1 MAFKLISLL
10 GIVSFLGLAWAMSS
24 NRRQVPWRVV
34 AWGMG
39 LQLLI
44 GFVVFQTPLGQ
55 GIFDAANLAIS
66 KLNEFAKEG
75 AKLVFGVLVDQ
86 EKIEEVFGL
95 EKGKGVIFAIAISA
109 TIIFVSALSSLLY
122 HWRVLQWVVAGIAW
136 VMRRTMRT
144 SGSETL
150 ATAANVFMG
159 QTEAPLVV
167 KPYLGGMTRSELMA
181 LMVGGMAT
189 IAGGVAA
196 AYVLMGINAGHLLT
210 ASILSAP
217 GTLVIAKLMFPETAR
232 SETADERCALPESTS
247 ANSLDALC
255 QGAADGMRLSI
266 NVIAMLIA
274 FIAVVHLA
282 NAILAWVI
290 SPMGWSVT
298 IQEVIG
304 WLNVPF
310 AWLMSVPPEECVR
323 VGTVLGERVVFNEFV
338 GYLNLSEMIKKEELS
353 ERTIAIAT
361 YALCGFANFAS
372 VAIQIGGISTL
383 VPERRTDLAKLGLR
397 AMVGGLLA
405 CYLTATVAGL
415 LMPV

>member
-1 MAFKLISLL
+1 MTLKLISLL
-10 GIVSFLGLAWAMSS
+10 GIVSFLSLAWVMSS
-24 NRRQVPWRVV
+24 NRRQIPWRVV

-39 LQLLI
+39 LQLII
-44 GFVVFQTPLGQ
+44 GLVVFRTPLGQ
-55 GIFDAANLAIS
+55 GLFEAANVAIA
-66 KLNEFAKEG
+66 KLNEFAGEG
-75 AKLVFGVLVDQ
+75 ARLVFGVLA
-86 EKIEEVFGL
+86 EKESMENVFGP
-95 EKGKGVIFAIAISA
+95 GKGVIFVIVIPA

-122 HWRVLQWVVAGIAW
+122 HWRVLPWVVTGIAW

-167 KPYLGGMTRSELMA
+167 KPYLGGMTSSELMA

-196 AYVLMGINAGHLLT
+196 AYALMGISAGHLLT

-217 GTLVIAKLMFPETAR
+217 GTLVIAKLMFPETAP
-232 SETADERCALPESTS
+232 SETADERCALPKSRST
-247 ANSLDALC
+247 NSIDALC
-255 QGAADGMRLSI
+255 QGASDGMRLSI

-298 IQEVIG
+298 IQEVVG

-323 VGTVLGERVVFNEFV
+323 VGSVLGERVVFNEFV
-338 GYLNLSEMIKKEELS
+338 GYLDLSNMMAGEGALS
-353 ERTIAIAT
+353 PRTSAIAT

-383 VPERRTDLAKLGLR
+383 APERRADLAKLGLR

-415 LMPV
+415 LMPS

>member
-1 MAFKLISLL
+1 MTFKLISLL

-24 NRRQVPWRVV
+24 NRRQVQWRVV

-44 GFVVFQTPLGQ
+44 GWVVFQTPLGQ
-55 GIFDAANLAIS
+55 GVFEAANVAIA
-66 KLNEFAKEG
+66 KLNEFAGEG
-75 AKLVFGVLVDQ
+75 AKLVFGALA
-86 EKIEEVFGL
+86 EKESMENVFGP
-95 EKGKGVIFAIAISA
+95 GRGVIFVIVIPA

-310 AWLMSVPPEECVR
+310 AWLMSVPPEECVA

-353 ERTIAIAT
+353 ERTIAIVT

-415 LMPV
+415 LMPG

>member
-1 MAFKLISLL
+1 MTLKLISLL

-39 LQLLI
+39 LQLII
-44 GFVVFQTPLGQ
+44 GFVVFRTQIGK
-55 GIFDAANLAIS
+55 GVFEAANVAIR
-66 KLNEFAKEG
+66 KLNEFAGEG
-75 AKLVFGVLVDQ
+75 AKLVFGALGDGGKMQ
-86 EKIEEVFGL
+86 EIFG
-95 EKGKGVIFAIAISA
+95 GGVIFAIAIPA

-122 HWRVLQWVVAGIAW
+122 HWRVLPLVVTGIAW

-150 ATAANVFMG
+150 ATAANIFMG

-196 AYVLMGINAGHLLT
+196 AYASLGIDAGHLLT

-217 GTLVIAKLMFPETAR
+217 GTLVIAKLMFPEMDK
-232 SETADERCALPESTS
+232 SETADEECELPKSRAT
-247 ANSLDALC
+247 NSIDALC
-255 QGAADGMRLSI
+255 QGASDGMRLSI

-274 FIAVVHLA
+274 FVALVYMA
-282 NAILAWVI
+282 NAILGWALSWTAWNF
-290 SPMGWSVT
+290 T
-298 IQEVIG
+298 IQEAVG

-310 AWLMSVPPEECVR
+310 AWLMSVPPDECVR
-323 VGTVLGERVVFNEFV
+323 VGAVLGERVVLNEFM
-338 GYLNLSEMIKKEELS
+338 GYLQLTSMMEGEGALSP
-353 ERTIAIAT
+353 RTSAIAT
-361 YALCGFANFAS
+361 YALCGFANFGS
-372 VAIQIGGISTL
+372 VAIQIGGIGTL
-383 VPERRTDLAKLGLR
+383 APDRRADLAKLGLK
-397 AMVGGLLA
+397 AMVGGVLA

-415 LMPV
+415 LMP

>member
-1 MAFKLISLL
+1 VTLKLISLL

-34 AWGMG
+34 SWGMG
-39 LQLLI
+39 LQLII
-44 GFVVFQTPLGQ
+44 GLVVFRTPIGQ
-55 GIFDAANLAIS
+55 GVFEAANVAIR
-66 KLNEFAKEG
+66 KLNEFAGEG
-75 AKLVFGVLVDQ
+75 AKLVFGALGDGGKMQ
-86 EKIEEVFGL
+86 EIFG
-95 EKGKGVIFAIAISA
+95 GGVIFAIAIPA

-122 HWRVLQWVVAGIAW
+122 HWRVLPLVVSGIAW

-150 ATAANVFMG
+150 ATAANIFMG

-196 AYVLMGINAGHLLT
+196 AYASLGIDAGHLLT

-217 GTLVIAKLMFPETAR
+217 GTLVIAKLMFPETDK
-232 SETADERCALPESTS
+232 SETADEECELPKSRAT
-247 ANSLDALC
+247 NSIDALC
-255 QGAADGMRLSI
+255 QGASDGMRLSI

-274 FIAVVHLA
+274 FVALVYMA
-282 NAILAWVI
+282 NAILGWALLWTAWNF
-290 SPMGWSVT
+290 T
-298 IQEVIG
+298 IQEAVG

-310 AWLMSVPPEECVR
+310 AWLMGVPPDECAR
-323 VGTVLGERVVFNEFV
+323 VGSVLGERVVLNEFM
-338 GYLNLSEMIKKEELS
+338 GYLQLTSMMEGEGALSP
-353 ERTIAIAT
+353 RTSAIAT
-361 YALCGFANFAS
+361 YALCGFANFGS

-383 VPERRTDLAKLGLR
+383 APDRRADLAKLGLK
-397 AMVGGLLA
+397 AMVGGVLA

-415 LMPV
+415 LMP

>member
-1 MAFKLISLL
+1 MTLKLISLL

-39 LQLLI
+39 LQLII
-44 GFVVFQTPLGQ
+44 GFVVFRTQIGK
-55 GIFDAANLAIS
+55 GVFEAANVAIR
-66 KLNEFAKEG
+66 KLNEFAGEG
-75 AKLVFGVLVDQ
+75 AKLVFGALGDEGKMQ
-86 EKIEEVFGL
+86 EIFG
-95 EKGKGVIFAIAISA
+95 GGVIFAIAIPA

-122 HWRVLQWVVAGIAW
+122 HWRILPLVVTSIAW

-150 ATAANVFMG
+150 ATAANIFMG

-167 KPYLGGMTRSELMA
+167 KPYLGAMTRSELMA

-196 AYVLMGINAGHLLT
+196 AYASLGIDAGHLLT

-217 GTLVIAKLMFPETAR
+217 GTLVIAKLMFPEMDK
-232 SETADERCALPESTS
+232 SETADEECELPKSRAT
-247 ANSLDALC
+247 NSIDALC
-255 QGAADGMRLSI
+255 QGASDGMRLSI

-274 FIAVVHLA
+274 FVALVYMA
-282 NAILAWVI
+282 NAILGWALSWTAWNF
-290 SPMGWSVT
+290 T
-298 IQEVIG
+298 IQEAVG

-310 AWLMSVPPEECVR
+310 AWLMSVPSDECVR
-323 VGTVLGERVVFNEFV
+323 VGAVLGERVVLNEFM
-338 GYLNLSEMIKKEELS
+338 GYLKLTSMMEGEGALSP
-353 ERTIAIAT
+353 RTSAIAT
-361 YALCGFANFAS
+361 YALCGFANFGS
-372 VAIQIGGISTL
+372 VAIQIGGIGTL
-383 VPERRTDLAKLGLR
+383 APDRRADLAKLGLK
-397 AMVGGLLA
+397 AMVGGVLA

-415 LMPV
+415 LMP

>member
-1 MAFKLISLL
+1 MTLKLISLL
-10 GIVSFLGLAWAMSS
+10 GIVSFLGLAWVMSS
-24 NRRQVPWRVV
+24 NRRQIPWRVV

-39 LQLLI
+39 LQLII
-44 GFVVFQTPLGQ
+44 GLVVFRTPLGQ
-55 GIFDAANLAIS
+55 GLFEAANVAIA
-66 KLNEFAKEG
+66 KLNEFAGEG
-75 AKLVFGVLVDQ
+75 ARLVFGVLA
-86 EKIEEVFGL
+86 EKESMENVFGP
-95 EKGKGVIFAIAISA
+95 GKGVIFVIVIPA

-122 HWRVLQWVVAGIAW
+122 HWRVLPWVVTGIAW

-167 KPYLGGMTRSELMA
+167 KPYLGGMTSSELMA

-196 AYVLMGINAGHLLT
+196 AYALMGISAGHLLT

-217 GTLVIAKLMFPETAR
+217 GTLVIAKLMFPETAP
-232 SETADERCALPESTS
+232 SETADERCALPKSRST
-247 ANSLDALC
+247 NSIDALC
-255 QGAADGMRLSI
+255 QGASDGMRLSI

-298 IQEVIG
+298 IQEVVG

-310 AWLMSVPPEECVR
+310 AWRMSVPPEECVR
-323 VGTVLGERVVFNEFV
+323 VGSVLGERVVFNEFV
-338 GYLNLSEMIKKEELS
+338 AYLDLSNMMAGEGALS
-353 ERTIAIAT
+353 PRTSAIAT

-383 VPERRTDLAKLGLR
+383 VPERRADLAKLGLR
-397 AMVGGLLA
+397 AMGGGLLA

-415 LMPV
+415 LMPG

>member
-1 MAFKLISLL
+1 MTLRLISLL
-10 GIVSFLGLAWAMSS
+10 GVVSFLGLAWAMSS
-24 NRRQVPWRVV
+24 NRRQVSWRVV

-44 GFVVFQTPLGQ
+44 GLAVFQTPLGQ
-55 GIFDAANLAIS
+55 GIFDAANVAIT
-66 KLNEFAKEG
+66 KLNAFANEG
-75 AKLVFGVLVDQ
+75 AKLVFGALADK
-86 EKIEEVFGL
+86 EGMEGVFGA
-95 EKGKGVIFAIAISA
+95 GKGVVFVISIPA

-181 LMVGGMAT
+181 LMTSGMAT

-196 AYVLMGINAGHLLT
+196 AYALMGINAGHLLT

-232 SETADERCALPESTS
+232 SETADERCALPKSS
-247 ANSLDALC
+247 SSNSLDALC

-290 SPMGWSVT
+290 SPMGWSFT
-298 IQEVIG
+298 IQEAVG

-338 GYLNLSEMIKKEELS
+338 GYLNLSTMMEGEGALS
-353 ERTIAIAT
+353 KRTIAIAT

-383 VPERRTDLAKLGLR
+383 VPERRVDLAKLGLR

-415 LMPV
+415 LM

>member
-1 MAFKLISLL
+1 MTLKLISLL
-10 GIVSFLGLAWAMSS
+10 GIVSFLGLAWGMSS
-24 NRRQVPWRVV
+24 NRRQIPWRVV

-39 LQLLI
+39 LQLII
-44 GFVVFQTPLGQ
+44 GLVVFRTSLGQ
-55 GIFDAANLAIS
+55 GLFEAANVAIE
-66 KLNEFAKEG
+66 KLNEFAGEG
-75 AKLVFGVLVDQ
+75 ARLVFGVLA
-86 EKIEEVFGL
+86 EKESMENVFGP
-95 EKGKGVIFAIAISA
+95 GKGVIFVIVIPA

-122 HWRVLQWVVAGIAW
+122 HWRVLPWVVTGIAW

-167 KPYLGGMTRSELMA
+167 KPYLGGMTSSELMA

-196 AYVLMGINAGHLLT
+196 AYALMGISAGHLLT

-217 GTLVIAKLMFPETAR
+217 GTLVIAKLMFPETAP
-232 SETADERCALPESTS
+232 SETADERCALPKSRST
-247 ANSLDALC
+247 NSIDALC
-255 QGAADGMRLSI
+255 QGASDGMRLSI

-298 IQEVIG
+298 IQEVVG

-323 VGTVLGERVVFNEFV
+323 VGSVLGERVVFNEFV
-338 GYLNLSEMIKKEELS
+338 AYLDLSNMMAGEEALS
-353 ERTIAIAT
+353 PRTSAIAT

-383 VPERRTDLAKLGLR
+383 VPERRADLAKLGLR

-415 LMPV
+415 LMPS

>member
-1 MAFKLISLL
+1 MTLKLISLL

-34 AWGMG
+34 SWGMG
-39 LQLLI
+39 LQLII
-44 GFVVFQTPLGQ
+44 GLVVFRTPIGQ
-55 GIFDAANLAIS
+55 GVFEAANVAIR
-66 KLNEFAKEG
+66 KLNEFAGEG
-75 AKLVFGVLVDQ
+75 AKLVFGALGDGGKMQ
-86 EKIEEVFGL
+86 EIFG
-95 EKGKGVIFAIAISA
+95 GGVIFAIAIPA

-122 HWRVLQWVVAGIAW
+122 HWRVLPLVVSGIAW

-150 ATAANVFMG
+150 ATAANIFMG

-196 AYVLMGINAGHLLT
+196 AYASLGIDAGHLLT

-217 GTLVIAKLMFPETAR
+217 GTLVIAKLMFPEMDK
-232 SETADERCALPESTS
+232 SETADEECELPKSRAT
-247 ANSLDALC
+247 NSIDALC
-255 QGAADGMRLSI
+255 QGASDGMRLSI

-274 FIAVVHLA
+274 FVALVYMA
-282 NAILAWVI
+282 NAILGWALSWTAWNF
-290 SPMGWSVT
+290 T
-298 IQEVIG
+298 IQEAVG

-310 AWLMSVPPEECVR
+310 AWLMGVPPGECVR
-323 VGTVLGERVVFNEFV
+323 VGSVLGERVVLNEFM
-338 GYLNLSEMIKKEELS
+338 GYLQLTSMMEGEGALSP
-353 ERTIAIAT
+353 RTSAIAT
-361 YALCGFANFAS
+361 YALCGFANFGS

-383 VPERRTDLAKLGLR
+383 APDRRADLAKLGLK
-397 AMVGGLLA
+397 AMVGGVLA
-405 CYLTATVAGL
+405 CYLTATVAGV
-415 LMPV
+415 LMP

>member
-1 MAFKLISLL
+1 LTLKLISLL
-10 GIVSFLGLAWAMSS
+10 GIVSFLGLAWVMSS
-24 NRRQVPWRVV
+24 NRRQIPWRVV

-39 LQLLI
+39 LQLII
-44 GFVVFQTPLGQ
+44 GLVVFRTPLGQ
-55 GIFDAANLAIS
+55 GLFEAANVAIA
-66 KLNEFAKEG
+66 KLNEFAGEG
-75 AKLVFGVLVDQ
+75 ARLVFGVLA
-86 EKIEEVFGL
+86 EKESMENVFGP
-95 EKGKGVIFAIAISA
+95 GKGVIFVIVIPA

-122 HWRVLQWVVAGIAW
+122 HWRVLPWVVTGIAW

-167 KPYLGGMTRSELMA
+167 KPYLGGMTSSELMA

-196 AYVLMGINAGHLLT
+196 AYALMGISAGHLLT

-217 GTLVIAKLMFPETAR
+217 GTLVIAKLMFPETAP
-232 SETADERCALPESTS
+232 SETADERCALPKSRST
-247 ANSLDALC
+247 NSIDALC
-255 QGAADGMRLSI
+255 QGASDGMRLSI

-298 IQEVIG
+298 IQEVVG

-323 VGTVLGERVVFNEFV
+323 VGSVLGERVVFNEFV
-338 GYLNLSEMIKKEELS
+338 GYLDLSNMMAGEGALS
-353 ERTIAIAT
+353 PRTSAIAT

-383 VPERRTDLAKLGLR
+383 VPERRADLAKLGLR

-415 LMPV
+415 LMPS

>member
-1 MAFKLISLL
+1 MTLKLISLL
-10 GIVSFLGLAWAMSS
+10 GIVSFLGLAWVMSS
-24 NRRQVPWRVV
+24 NRRQIPWRVV

-39 LQLLI
+39 LQLII
-44 GFVVFQTPLGQ
+44 GLVVFRTPLGQ
-55 GIFDAANLAIS
+55 GLFEAANVAIA
-66 KLNEFAKEG
+66 KLNEFAVEG
-75 AKLVFGVLVDQ
+75 ARLVFGVLA
-86 EKIEEVFGL
+86 EKESMENVFGP
-95 EKGKGVIFAIAISA
+95 GKGVIFVIVIPA

-122 HWRVLQWVVAGIAW
+122 HWRVLPWVVTGIAW

-167 KPYLGGMTRSELMA
+167 KPYLGGMTSSELMA

-196 AYVLMGINAGHLLT
+196 AYALMGISAGHLLT

-217 GTLVIAKLMFPETAR
+217 GTLVIAKLMFPETAP
-232 SETADERCALPESTS
+232 SETADERCALPKSRST
-247 ANSLDALC
+247 NSIDALC
-255 QGAADGMRLSI
+255 QGASDGMRLSI

-298 IQEVIG
+298 IQEVVG

-323 VGTVLGERVVFNEFV
+323 VGSVLGERVVFNEFV
-338 GYLNLSEMIKKEELS
+338 AYLDLSNMMAGEGALS
-353 ERTIAIAT
+353 PRTSAIAT

-383 VPERRTDLAKLGLR
+383 VPERRADLAKLGLR

-415 LMPV
+415 LMPS

>member
-1 MAFKLISLL
+1 MTLKLISLL

-39 LQLLI
+39 LQLIVGL
-44 GFVVFQTPLGQ
+44 VVFRTQIGK
-55 GIFDAANLAIS
+55 GVFEAANVAIR
-66 KLNEFAKEG
+66 KLNEFAGEG
-75 AKLVFGVLVDQ
+75 AKLVFGALGDGGKMQ
-86 EKIEEVFGL
+86 EIFG
-95 EKGKGVIFAIAISA
+95 GGVIFAIAIPA

-122 HWRVLQWVVAGIAW
+122 HWRVLPLVVTGIAW

-150 ATAANVFMG
+150 ATAANIFMG

-196 AYVLMGINAGHLLT
+196 AYASLGIDAGHLLT

-217 GTLVIAKLMFPETAR
+217 GTLVIAKLMFPEMDK
-232 SETADERCALPESTS
+232 SETADEECELPKSRAT
-247 ANSLDALC
+247 NSIDALC
-255 QGAADGMRLSI
+255 QGASDGMRLSI

-274 FIAVVHLA
+274 FVALVYMA
-282 NAILAWVI
+282 NAILGWALSWTAWNF
-290 SPMGWSVT
+290 T
-298 IQEVIG
+298 IQEAVG

-310 AWLMSVPPEECVR
+310 AWLMSVPPDECVR
-323 VGTVLGERVVFNEFV
+323 VGAVLGERVVLNEFM
-338 GYLNLSEMIKKEELS
+338 GYLQLTSMMEGEGALSP
-353 ERTIAIAT
+353 RTSAIAT
-361 YALCGFANFAS
+361 YALCGFANFGS
-372 VAIQIGGISTL
+372 VAIQIGGIGTL
-383 VPERRTDLAKLGLR
+383 APDRRADLAKLGLK
-397 AMVGGLLA
+397 AMVGGVLA

-415 LMPV
+415 LMP

>member
-24 NRRQVPWRVV
+24 NRRQVQWRVV

-55 GIFDAANLAIS
+55 GVFEAANVAIA
-66 KLNEFAKEG
+66 KLNEFAGEG
-75 AKLVFGVLVDQ
+75 AKLVFGALA
-86 EKIEEVFGL
+86 EKESMENVFGP
-95 EKGKGVIFAIAISA
+95 GRGVIFVIVIPA

-353 ERTIAIAT
+353 ERTIAIVT

-415 LMPV
+415 LMPG

>member
-1 MAFKLISLL
+1 VTLKLISLL
-10 GIVSFLGLAWAMSS
+10 GIVSFLGLAWGMSS
-24 NRRQVPWRVV
+24 NRRQIPWRVV

-39 LQLLI
+39 LQLII
-44 GFVVFQTPLGQ
+44 GLVVFRTPLGQ
-55 GIFDAANLAIS
+55 GLFEAANVAIE
-66 KLNEFAKEG
+66 KLNEFAGEG
-75 AKLVFGVLVDQ
+75 ARLVFGVLA
-86 EKIEEVFGL
+86 EKESMENVFGP
-95 EKGKGVIFAIAISA
+95 GKGVIFVIVIPA

-122 HWRVLQWVVAGIAW
+122 HWRVLPWVVTGIAW

-167 KPYLGGMTRSELMA
+167 KPYLGGMTSSELMA

-196 AYVLMGINAGHLLT
+196 AYALMGISAGHLLT

-217 GTLVIAKLMFPETAR
+217 GTLVIAKLMFPETAP
-232 SETADERCALPESTS
+232 SETADERCALPKSRST
-247 ANSLDALC
+247 NSIDALC
-255 QGAADGMRLSI
+255 QGASDGMRLSI

-298 IQEVIG
+298 IQEVVG

-323 VGTVLGERVVFNEFV
+323 VGSVLGERVVFNEFV
-338 GYLNLSEMIKKEELS
+338 AYLDLSNMMAGEEALS
-353 ERTIAIAT
+353 PRTSAIAT

-383 VPERRTDLAKLGLR
+383 VPERRADLAKLGLR

-415 LMPV
+415 LMPS

>member
-1 MAFKLISLL
+1 MALKLISLL

-24 NRRQVPWRVV
+24 NRRQVQWRVV

-55 GIFDAANLAIS
+55 GVFEAANVAIA
-66 KLNEFAKEG
+66 KLNEFAGEG
-75 AKLVFGVLVDQ
+75 AKLVFGALA
-86 EKIEEVFGL
+86 EKESMENVFGP
-95 EKGKGVIFAIAISA
+95 GRGVIFVIVIPA

-298 IQEVIG
+298 IQKVIG

-353 ERTIAIAT
+353 ERTIAIVT

-415 LMPV
+415 LMPG

>member
-1 MAFKLISLL
+1 MALKLISLL

-24 NRRQVPWRVV
+24 NRRQVQWRVV

-44 GFVVFQTPLGQ
+44 GWVVFQTPLGQ
-55 GIFDAANLAIS
+55 GVFEAANVAIA
-66 KLNEFAKEG
+66 KLNEFAGEG
-75 AKLVFGVLVDQ
+75 AKLVFGALA
-86 EKIEEVFGL
+86 EKESMENVFGP
-95 EKGKGVIFAIAISA
+95 GRGVIFVIVIPA

-338 GYLNLSEMIKKEELS
+338 GYLNLSEMIKKDELS

-415 LMPV
+415 LMPG

>member
-1 MAFKLISLL
+1 VTLKLISLL
-10 GIVSFLGLAWAMSS
+10 GIVSFLGLAWVMSS
-24 NRRQVPWRVV
+24 NRRQIPWRVV

-39 LQLLI
+39 LQLII
-44 GFVVFQTPLGQ
+44 GLVVFRTPLGQ
-55 GIFDAANLAIS
+55 GLFEAANVAIA
-66 KLNEFAKEG
+66 KLNEFAGEG
-75 AKLVFGVLVDQ
+75 ARLVFGVLA
-86 EKIEEVFGL
+86 EKESMENVFGP
-95 EKGKGVIFAIAISA
+95 GKGVIFVIVIPA

-122 HWRVLQWVVAGIAW
+122 YWRVLPWVVTGIAW

-167 KPYLGGMTRSELMA
+167 KPYLGGMTSSELMA

-196 AYVLMGINAGHLLT
+196 AYALMGISAGHLLT

-217 GTLVIAKLMFPETAR
+217 GTLVIAKLMFPETAP
-232 SETADERCALPESTS
+232 SETADERCALPKSRST
-247 ANSLDALC
+247 NSIDALC
-255 QGAADGMRLSI
+255 QGASDGMRLSI

-298 IQEVIG
+298 IQEVVG

-323 VGTVLGERVVFNEFV
+323 VGSVLGERVVFNEFV
-338 GYLNLSEMIKKEELS
+338 GYLDLSNMMAGEGALS
-353 ERTIAIAT
+353 PRTSAIAT

-383 VPERRTDLAKLGLR
+383 VPERRADLAKLGLR

-415 LMPV
+415 LMPS

>member
-1 MAFKLISLL
+1 MPLKLISLL

-24 NRRQVPWRVV
+24 NRRQVQWRVV

-55 GIFDAANLAIS
+55 GVFEAANVAIA
-66 KLNEFAKEG
+66 KLNEFAGEG
-75 AKLVFGVLVDQ
+75 AKLVFGALA
-86 EKIEEVFGL
+86 EKESMENVFGP
-95 EKGKGVIFAIAISA
+95 GRGVIFVIVIPA

-310 AWLMSVPPEECVR
+310 AWLMSVPPEECAR

-353 ERTIAIAT
+353 ERTIAIVT

>member
-24 NRRQVPWRVV
+24 NRRQVQWRVV

-55 GIFDAANLAIS
+55 GVFEAANVAIA
-66 KLNEFAKEG
+66 KLNEFAGEG
-75 AKLVFGVLVDQ
+75 AKLVFGALA
-86 EKIEEVFGL
+86 EKESMENVFGP
-95 EKGKGVIFAIAISA
+95 GRGVIFVIVIPA

-310 AWLMSVPPEECVR
+310 AWLMSVPPEECVP

-353 ERTIAIAT
+353 ERTIAIVT

-415 LMPV
+415 LMPG

>member
-1 MAFKLISLL
+1 LTLKLISLL
-10 GIVSFLGLAWAMSS
+10 GIVSFLGLAWVMSS
-24 NRRQVPWRVV
+24 NRRQIPWRVV

-39 LQLLI
+39 LQLII
-44 GFVVFQTPLGQ
+44 GLVVFRTPLGQ
-55 GIFDAANLAIS
+55 GLFEAANVAIA
-66 KLNEFAKEG
+66 KLNEFAGEG
-75 AKLVFGVLVDQ
+75 ARLVFGVLA
-86 EKIEEVFGL
+86 EKESMENVFGP
-95 EKGKGVIFAIAISA
+95 GKGVIFVIVIPA

-122 HWRVLQWVVAGIAW
+122 YWRVLPWVVTGIAW

-167 KPYLGGMTRSELMA
+167 KPYLGGMTSSELMA

-196 AYVLMGINAGHLLT
+196 AYALMGISAGHLLT

-217 GTLVIAKLMFPETAR
+217 GTLVIAKLMFPETAP
-232 SETADERCALPESTS
+232 SETADERCALPKSRST
-247 ANSLDALC
+247 NSIDALC
-255 QGAADGMRLSI
+255 QGASDGMRLSI

-298 IQEVIG
+298 IQEVVG

-323 VGTVLGERVVFNEFV
+323 VGSVLGERVVFNEFV
-338 GYLNLSEMIKKEELS
+338 AYLDLSNMMAGEGALS
-353 ERTIAIAT
+353 PRTSAIAT

-383 VPERRTDLAKLGLR
+383 VPERRADLAKLGLR

-415 LMPV
+415 LMPS

>member
-1 MAFKLISLL
+1 
-10 GIVSFLGLAWAMSS
+10 
-24 NRRQVPWRVV
+24 
-34 AWGMG
+34 MG
-39 LQLLI
+39 LQLIIGLI
-44 GFVVFQTPLGQ
+44 VFRTPLGQ
-55 GIFDAANLAIS
+55 GLFEAANVAIA
-66 KLNEFAKEG
+66 KLNEFAGEG
-75 AKLVFGVLVDQ
+75 AKLVFGALGDGGKMQ
-86 EKIEEVFGL
+86 ETFG
-95 EKGKGVIFAIAISA
+95 EGVIFAIAIPA
-109 TIIFVSALSSLLY
+109 TIILVSALSSMLY
-122 HWRVLQWVVAGIAW
+122 HWRVLPWVVTGITW

-167 KPYLGGMTRSELMA
+167 KPYLDGMTRSELMA

-196 AYVLMGINAGHLLT
+196 AYASLGIDAGHLLT
-210 ASILSAP
+210 ASMLSAP
-217 GTLVIAKLMFPETAR
+217 GALVIAKLMFPETETSA
-232 SETADERCALPESTS
+232 TADEACELPKSTA
-247 ANSLDALC
+247 ANSIDALC
-255 QGAADGMRLSI
+255 WGASDGMRLSI

-274 FIAVVHLA
+274 FVALVFMA
-282 NAILAWVI
+282 NSIL
-290 SPMGWSVT
+290 GWALSFTPWSFT
-298 IQEVIG
+298 IQEAVG

-323 VGTVLGERVVFNEFV
+323 VGAVLGERVVLNEFV
-338 GYLNLSEMIKKEELS
+338 GYLHLSGMMEGEGALS
-353 ERTIAIAT
+353 PRTGAIAT

-383 VPERRTDLAKLGLR
+383 VPERRADLAKLGLR

-415 LMPV
+415 LMR

>member
-1 MAFKLISLL
+1 MFDA
-10 GIVSFLGLAWAMSS
+10 A
-24 NRRQVPWRVV
+24 NRRRIPWRVV

-39 LQLLI
+39 LQLII
-44 GFVVFQTPLGQ
+44 GLVVFRTPLGQ
-55 GIFDAANLAIS
+55 GMFDAANVAA
-66 KLNEFAKEG
+66 KLNEFAGEG
-75 AKLVFGVLVDQ
+75 AKLVFGALGDGGKMQ
-86 EKIEEVFGL
+86 ETFG
-95 EKGKGVIFAIAISA
+95 EGVIFAISIPA

-122 HWRVLQWVVAGIAW
+122 HWRILPWVVIGIAW

-167 KPYLGGMTRSELMA
+167 KPYLDGMTRSELMA

-196 AYVLMGINAGHLLT
+196 AYASLGIDPGHLLT

-217 GTLVIAKLMFPETAR
+217 GTLVIAKLMFPEEEKSA
-232 SETADERCALPESTS
+232 TADEACELPKSAA
-247 ANSLDALC
+247 ANSIDALC
-255 QGAADGMRLSI
+255 RGASDGMRLSI

-274 FIAVVHLA
+274 FVALVYMA
-282 NAILAWVI
+282 NSILGWALSWTAWNF
-290 SPMGWSVT
+290 T
-298 IQEVIG
+298 IQEAVG

-310 AWLMSVPPEECVR
+310 AWLMGVPPDECVR
-323 VGTVLGERVVFNEFV
+323 VGAVLGERVVLNEFV
-338 GYLNLSEMIKKEELS
+338 GYLHLSGMMEGEGALS
-353 ERTIAIAT
+353 PRSSAIAT

-383 VPERRTDLAKLGLR
+383 APGRRADLAKLGLR

-415 LMPV
+415 LMR

>member
-1 MAFKLISLL
+1 MTLKLISLL
-10 GIVSFLGLAWAMSS
+10 GIVSFLGLAWVMSS
-24 NRRQVPWRVV
+24 NRRQIPWRVV

-39 LQLLI
+39 LQLII
-44 GFVVFQTPLGQ
+44 GLVVFRTPLGQ
-55 GIFDAANLAIS
+55 GLFEAANVAIA
-66 KLNEFAKEG
+66 KLNEFAGEG
-75 AKLVFGVLVDQ
+75 ARLVFGVLA
-86 EKIEEVFGL
+86 EKESMENVFGP
-95 EKGKGVIFAIAISA
+95 GKGVIFVIVIPA

-122 HWRVLQWVVAGIAW
+122 HWRVLPWVVTGIAW

-159 QTEAPLVV
+159 QTEAPLMV
-167 KPYLGGMTRSELMA
+167 KPYLGGMTSSELMA

-196 AYVLMGINAGHLLT
+196 AYALMGISAGHLLT

-217 GTLVIAKLMFPETAR
+217 GTLVIAKLMFPETAP
-232 SETADERCALPESTS
+232 SETADERCALPKSRST
-247 ANSLDALC
+247 NSIDALC
-255 QGAADGMRLSI
+255 QGASDGMRLSI

-298 IQEVIG
+298 IQEVVG

-323 VGTVLGERVVFNEFV
+323 VGSVLGERVVFNEFV
-338 GYLNLSEMIKKEELS
+338 GYLDLSNMMAGEGALS
-353 ERTIAIAT
+353 PRTSAIAT

-383 VPERRTDLAKLGLR
+383 VPERRADLAKLGLR

-415 LMPV
+415 LMPS

>member
-1 MAFKLISLL
+1 
-10 GIVSFLGLAWAMSS
+10 
-24 NRRQVPWRVV
+24 
-34 AWGMG
+34 
-39 LQLLI
+39 
-44 GFVVFQTPLGQ
+44 
-55 GIFDAANLAIS
+55 
-66 KLNEFAKEG
+66 
-75 AKLVFGVLVDQ
+75 VFGALADK
-86 EKIEEVFGL
+86 ESMENVFGP
-95 EKGKGVIFAIAISA
+95 GKGIIFVIAIPA

-122 HWRVLQWVVAGIAW
+122 HWRVLPLVVTGIAW

-196 AYVLMGINAGHLLT
+196 AYALMGINPGHLLT

-217 GTLVIAKLMFPETAR
+217 GTLVIAKLMFPETDK
-232 SETADERCALPESTS
+232 SEIADEECELPKSS
-247 ANSLDALC
+247 ASNSIDALC
-255 QGAADGMRLSI
+255 QGASDGMRLSI

-274 FIAVVHLA
+274 FIAVVYLA
-282 NAILAWVI
+282 NSILAWLI
-290 SPMGWSVT
+290 SPLGWSVT
-298 IQEVIG
+298 IQEVVG

-310 AWLMSVPPEECVR
+310 AWLMGVPPDECVR
-323 VGTVLGERVVFNEFV
+323 VGSVLGERVVFNEFV
-338 GYLNLSEMIKKEELS
+338 GYVNLSNMMEGEGALS
-353 ERTIAIAT
+353 PRTSAIAT
-361 YALCGFANFAS
+361 YALCGFSNFTS

-383 VPERRTDLAKLGLR
+383 VPERRADLAKLGLR

-415 LMPV
+415 LMR

>member
-1 MAFKLISLL
+1 MPLKLISLL
-10 GIVSFLGLAWAMSS
+10 GVVSFLGLAWAMSS

-39 LQLLI
+39 LQLIIGLI
-44 GFVVFQTPLGQ
+44 VFRTPLGQ
-55 GIFDAANLAIS
+55 GLFEAANVAIA
-66 KLNEFAKEG
+66 KLNEFAGEG
-75 AKLVFGVLVDQ
+75 ARLVFGALGDGGKMQ
-86 EKIEEVFGL
+86 ETFG
-95 EKGKGVIFAIAISA
+95 EGVIFAIAIPA

-122 HWRVLQWVVAGIAW
+122 HWRILPWVVTGIAW

-167 KPYLGGMTRSELMA
+167 KPYLGGMTSSELMA

-196 AYVLMGINAGHLLT
+196 AYALMGISAGHLLT

-217 GTLVIAKLMFPETAR
+217 GTLVIAKLMFPETAP
-232 SETADERCALPESTS
+232 SETADERCALPKSRST
-247 ANSLDALC
+247 NSIDALC
-255 QGAADGMRLSI
+255 QGASDGMRLSI

-298 IQEVIG
+298 IQEVVG

-323 VGTVLGERVVFNEFV
+323 VGSVLGERVVFNEFV
-338 GYLNLSEMIKKEELS
+338 GYLDLSNMMAGEG
-353 ERTIAIAT
+353 
-361 YALCGFANFAS
+361 AL
-372 VAIQIGGISTL
+372 
-383 VPERRTDLAKLGLR
+383 RDKR
-397 AMVGGLLA
+397 
-405 CYLTATVAGL
+405 
-415 LMPV
+415 

>member
-1 MAFKLISLL
+1 MTEKLISLL
-10 GIVSFLGLAWAMSS
+10 GIVSFLALAWGLSA
-24 NRRQVPWRVV
+24 NRREVPWRVV

-44 GFVVFQTPLGQ
+44 GWAVFRTPLGQ
-55 GIFDAANLAIS
+55 GVFEAANVAIA
-66 KLNEFAKEG
+66 KLNEFAGEG
-75 AKLVFGVLVDQ
+75 ARLVFGALGDSGKMQ
-86 EKIEEVFGL
+86 EAFG
-95 EKGKGVIFAIAISA
+95 EGVIFAIAIPA
-109 TIIFVSALSSLLY
+109 TIILVSALSSLLY
-122 HWRVLQWVVAGIAW
+122 HWRVLPWVVSGIAW

-167 KPYLGGMTRSELMA
+167 KPYLDRMTRSELMA

-196 AYVLMGINAGHLLT
+196 AYASLGIDAGHLLT

-217 GTLVIAKLMFPETAR
+217 GTLVIAKLMFPETENSATVDEACELPK
-232 SETADERCALPESTS
+232 STA
-247 ANSLDALC
+247 ANSIDALC
-255 QGAADGMRLSI
+255 QGASDGMRLSI

-274 FIAVVHLA
+274 FVALVYMA
-282 NAILAWVI
+282 NAILAWVLTWTA
-290 SPMGWSVT
+290 WSFT
-298 IQEVIG
+298 IQEAVG

-310 AWLMSVPPEECVR
+310 AWLMSVPADECVR
-323 VGTVLGERVVFNEFV
+323 VGSVLGERVVLNEFI
-338 GYLNLSEMIKKEELS
+338 GYLHLSGMMEGEGALS
-353 ERTIAIAT
+353 PRTSAIAT

-372 VAIQIGGISTL
+372 VAIQIGGIGTL
-383 VPERRTDLAKLGLR
+383 VPGRRADLAKLGPR

-415 LMPV
+415 LMPG

>member
-1 MAFKLISLL
+1 MTLKLISLL
-10 GIVSFLGLAWAMSS
+10 GIVSFLGLAWGLSA
-24 NRRQVPWRVV
+24 NRRRIPWRVV

-39 LQLLI
+39 LQLII
-44 GFVVFQTPLGQ
+44 GLVVFRTPLGQ
-55 GIFDAANLAIS
+55 GMFDAANVAIA
-66 KLNEFAKEG
+66 KLNEFAGEG
-75 AKLVFGVLVDQ
+75 AKLVFGALGDGGKMQ
-86 EKIEEVFGL
+86 ETFG
-95 EKGKGVIFAIAISA
+95 EGVIFAISIPA

-122 HWRVLQWVVAGIAW
+122 HWRILPWVVIGIAW

-167 KPYLGGMTRSELMA
+167 KPYLDGMTRSELMA

-196 AYVLMGINAGHLLT
+196 AYASLGIDPGHLLT

-217 GTLVIAKLMFPETAR
+217 GTLVIAKLMFPEAEK
-232 SETADERCALPESTS
+232 SATADEACELPKSAA
-247 ANSLDALC
+247 ANSIDALC
-255 QGAADGMRLSI
+255 RGASDGMRLSI

-274 FIAVVHLA
+274 FVALVYMA
-282 NAILAWVI
+282 NSILGWALSWTAWNF
-290 SPMGWSVT
+290 T
-298 IQEVIG
+298 IQEAVG

-310 AWLMSVPPEECVR
+310 AWLMGVPPDECVR
-323 VGTVLGERVVFNEFV
+323 VGAVLGERVVLNEFV
-338 GYLNLSEMIKKEELS
+338 GYLHLSGMMEGEGALS
-353 ERTIAIAT
+353 PRSSAIAT

-383 VPERRTDLAKLGLR
+383 APGRRADLAKLGLR

-415 LMPV
+415 LMR

>member
-1 MAFKLISLL
+1 MTLRLISLL
-10 GIVSFLGLAWAMSS
+10 GVVSFLGLAWAMSS

-39 LQLLI
+39 LQFLI
-44 GFVVFQTPLGQ
+44 GLAVFQTPLGQ
-55 GIFDAANLAIS
+55 GIFDAANVAIT
-66 KLNEFAKEG
+66 KLNAFANEG
-75 AKLVFGVLVDQ
+75 AKLVFGALADK
-86 EKIEEVFGL
+86 EGMEGVFGA
-95 EKGKGVIFAIAISA
+95 GKGVIFVISIPA

-181 LMVGGMAT
+181 LMTSGMAT

-196 AYVLMGINAGHLLT
+196 AYALMGINAGHLMT

-232 SETADERCALPESTS
+232 SETADERCALPKSSS

-338 GYLNLSEMIKKEELS
+338 GYLSLSNLMEGEGALS
-353 ERTIAIAT
+353 KRTIAIVT

-383 VPERRTDLAKLGLR
+383 APERRAP
-397 AMVGGLLA
+397 
-405 CYLTATVAGL
+405 AGERRR
-415 LMPV
+415 PYFWRHRSAQRRRTE

>member
-1 MAFKLISLL
+1 MELKLISLL

-44 GFVVFQTPLGQ
+44 GLVVFQTPLGQ
-55 GIFDAANLAIS
+55 GVFEAANVAIA
-66 KLNEFAKEG
+66 KLNEFAGEG
-75 AKLVFGVLVDQ
+75 AKLVFGALGDGGKMQ
-86 EKIEEVFGL
+86 ETFG
-95 EKGKGVIFAIAISA
+95 EGVIFAISIPA

-122 HWRVLQWVVAGIAW
+122 HWRILPLVVTGIAW
-136 VMRRTMRT
+136 VMHRTMRT

-310 AWLMSVPPEECVR
+310 AWLMSVPPEECVP

-353 ERTIAIAT
+353 ERTIAIVT

-415 LMPV
+415 LMPG

>member
-1 MAFKLISLL
+1 
-10 GIVSFLGLAWAMSS
+10 
-24 NRRQVPWRVV
+24 
-34 AWGMG
+34 MG
-39 LQLLI
+39 LQLII
-44 GFVVFQTPLGQ
+44 GLVVVRTPLGQ
-55 GIFDAANLAIS
+55 GLFEAANVAIA
-66 KLNEFAKEG
+66 KLNEFAGEG
-75 AKLVFGVLVDQ
+75 ARLVFGVLA
-86 EKIEEVFGL
+86 EKESMENVFGP
-95 EKGKGVIFAIAISA
+95 GKGVIFVIVIPA

-122 HWRVLQWVVAGIAW
+122 HWRVLPWVVTGIAW

-167 KPYLGGMTRSELMA
+167 KPYLGGMTSSELMA

-196 AYVLMGINAGHLLT
+196 AYALMGISAGHLLT

-217 GTLVIAKLMFPETAR
+217 GTLVIAKLMFPETAP
-232 SETADERCALPESTS
+232 SETADERCALPKSRST
-247 ANSLDALC
+247 NSIDALC
-255 QGAADGMRLSI
+255 QGASDGMRLSI

-282 NAILAWVI
+282 NAVLAWVI

-298 IQEVIG
+298 IQEVVG

-323 VGTVLGERVVFNEFV
+323 VGSVLGERVVFNEFV
-338 GYLNLSEMIKKEELS
+338 GYLDLSNMMAGEGALS
-353 ERTIAIAT
+353 PRTSAIAT

-383 VPERRTDLAKLGLR
+383 VPERRADLAKLGLR

-415 LMPV
+415 LMPS

>member
-1 MAFKLISLL
+1 MALKLISLL

-24 NRRQVPWRVV
+24 NRRQVQWRVV

-44 GFVVFQTPLGQ
+44 GWVVFQTPLGQ
-55 GIFDAANLAIS
+55 GVFEAANVAIA

-217 GTLVIAKLMFPETAR
+217 GTLVIAKLMFPETAP

-310 AWLMSVPPEECVR
+310 AWLMSVPPEECVQ

-353 ERTIAIAT
+353 ERTIAIVT

-415 LMPV
+415 LMPG